1 MTRDYV
7 APVGRDLGWMLRVLS
22 GVVFVSILIPLVWQ
36 EYYAIPGLAITSI
49 VTFALGW
56 GLSTRFAD
64 ADTPNKLHGL
74 MIAATGWFTI
84 TIFGS
89 LPFLTISWIVTN
101 PPAIMVTPP
110 PSSSIEALA
119 NPLNALFES
128 MSGFTGTGLTM
139 VTNEGALPH
148 TLQWWRSLTEWI
160 GGVGVI
166 VLTTAVLARPGSGSL
181 TLYKSEARS
190 QKIHPSIVSTVRTI
204 WWIYVFFT
212 SLSILLLWL
221 AGLPLWHAIN
231 HGMTAISTGGFAVI
245 NGSIGAYNDP
255 LIEVVLLPIMIAGGI
270 AFPVHYLVLQ
280 GDLDGL
286 YDDLQTRWFAA
297 VLFIGT
303 IFLYLG
309 VLPAYDGAA
318 EALRYSGFQF
328 VSAVTA
334 TGFQTA
340 TGPAPRSLSAWPTV
354 ALLIMVFPMIIG
366 AAAGSTAGG
375 IKIIRLAM
383 LIKGIRFRILSAFYP
398 GSAVR
403 RLQFDDRIL
412 DKEEAPREVGEAVI
426 ISFLWLVFLT
436 MSVFT
441 LILILPSDAYP
452 LEMILFEVASAQGN
466 VGLSTGI
473 TGPESLP
480 ATGKIAFIMNMWIG
494 RLEIVPILLTFR
506 ALFSWRSIYE

>member
-1 MTRDYV
+1 
-7 APVGRDLGWMLRVLS
+7 
-22 GVVFVSILIPLVWQ
+22 
-36 EYYAIPGLAITSI
+36 
-49 VTFALGW
+49 
-56 GLSTRFAD
+56 
-64 ADTPNKLHGL
+64 
-74 MIAATGWFTI
+74 
-84 TIFGS
+84 
-89 LPFLTISWIVTN
+89 
-101 PPAIMVTPP
+101 
-110 PSSSIEALA
+110 
-119 NPLNALFES
+119 

-139 VTNEGALPH
+139 VPDEGTLPH
-148 TLQWWRSLTEWI
+148 TVQWWRSLTEWI

-166 VLTTAVLARPGSGSL
+166 VLTTAALVRPGAESF

-190 QKIHPSIVSTVRTI
+190 QKIHPSIVSTVRTV

-212 SLSILLLWL
+212 SLSILVLWL

-245 NGSIGAYNDP
+245 DGSIGAYNNP
-255 LIEVVLLPIMIAGGI
+255 LIELVLLPIMIAGGI

-280 GDLDGL
+280 DDFHGL

-303 IFLYLG
+303 IFLCLG

-318 EALRYSGFQF
+318 EALQYSGFQF

-340 TGPAPRSLSAWPTV
+340 TDPAPRSLFTWPTV
-354 ALLIMVFPMIIG
+354 ALLIMVFRMVIG

-383 LIKGIRFRILSAFYP
+383 PVKGIRFQILSVFYP

-412 DKEEAPREVGEAVI
+412 DKKEAPREVGKAVI
-426 ISFLWLVFLT
+426 ISLLWLVFLT
-436 MSVFT
+436 MSVF
-441 LILILPSDAYP
+441 ILILVLPDDAYP

-466 VGLSTGI
+466 VGISTGI

-480 ATGKIAFIMNMWIG
+480 AIRKVTFMMNLWIG
-494 RLEIVPILLTFR
+494 RFEIIPALLTVR
-506 ALFSWRSIYE
+506 KLFLWRDIYE

>member
-1 MTRDYV
+1 MT
-7 APVGRDLGWMLRVLS
+7 
-22 GVVFVSILIPLVWQ
+22 FV
-36 EYYAIPGLAITSI
+36 
-49 VTFALGW
+49 LGW
-56 GLSTRFAD
+56 GLSTTFAD
-64 ADTPNKLHGL
+64 ADTPTKLHGL

-89 LPFLTISWIVTN
+89 LPFLTISWIVINT
-101 PPAIMVTPP
+101 PATTVTPP
-110 PSSSIEALA
+110 PSSSVEALA

-139 VTNEGALPH
+139 VPDEGTLPH
-148 TLQWWRSLTEWI
+148 TVQWWRSLTEWI

-166 VLTTAVLARPGSGSL
+166 VLTTAALVRPGAESF

-190 QKIHPSIVSTVRTI
+190 QKIHPSIVSTVRTV

-212 SLSILLLWL
+212 SLSILVLWL

-245 NGSIGAYNDP
+245 DGSIGAYNNP
-255 LIEVVLLPIMIAGGI
+255 LIELVLLPIMIAGGI

-280 GDLDGL
+280 DDFHGL

-303 IFLYLG
+303 IFLCLG

-318 EALRYSGFQF
+318 EALQYSGFQF

-340 TGPAPRSLSAWPTV
+340 TDPAPRSLFTWPTV
-354 ALLIMVFPMIIG
+354 ALLIMVFRMVIG

-383 LIKGIRFRILSAFYP
+383 PVKGIRFQILSVFYP

-412 DKEEAPREVGEAVI
+412 DKKEAPREVGKAVI
-426 ISFLWLVFLT
+426 ISLLWLVFLT
-436 MSVFT
+436 MSVF
-441 LILILPSDAYP
+441 ILILVLPDDAYP

-466 VGLSTGI
+466 VGISTGI

-480 ATGKIAFIMNMWIG
+480 AIRKVTFMMNLWIG
-494 RLEIVPILLTFR
+494 RFEIIPALLTVR
-506 ALFSWRSIYE
+506 KLFLWRDIYE

>member
-1 MTRDYV
+1 
-7 APVGRDLGWMLRVLS
+7 
-22 GVVFVSILIPLVWQ
+22 
-36 EYYAIPGLAITSI
+36 
-49 VTFALGW
+49 
-56 GLSTRFAD
+56 
-64 ADTPNKLHGL
+64 

-89 LPFLTISWIVTN
+89 LPFLTISWIVINT
-101 PPAIMVTPP
+101 PATTVTPP
-110 PSSSIEALA
+110 PSSSVEALA

-139 VTNEGALPH
+139 VPDEGTLPH
-148 TLQWWRSLTEWI
+148 TVQWWRSLTEWI

-166 VLTTAVLARPGSGSL
+166 VLTTAALVRPGAESF

-190 QKIHPSIVSTVRTI
+190 QKIHPSIVSTVRTV

-212 SLSILLLWL
+212 SLSILVLWL

-245 NGSIGAYNDP
+245 DGSIGAYNNP
-255 LIEVVLLPIMIAGGI
+255 LIELVLLPIMIAGGI

-280 GDLDGL
+280 DDFHGL

-303 IFLYLG
+303 IFLCLG

-318 EALRYSGFQF
+318 EALQYSGFQF

-340 TGPAPRSLSAWPTV
+340 TDPAPRSLFTWPTV
-354 ALLIMVFPMIIG
+354 ALLIMVFRMVIG

-383 LIKGIRFRILSAFYP
+383 PVKGIRFQILSVFYP

-412 DKEEAPREVGEAVI
+412 DKKEAPREVGKAVI
-426 ISFLWLVFLT
+426 ISLLWLVFLT
-436 MSVFT
+436 MSVF
-441 LILILPSDAYP
+441 ILILVLPDDAYP

-466 VGLSTGI
+466 VGISTGI

-480 ATGKIAFIMNMWIG
+480 AIRKVTFMMNLWIG
-494 RLEIVPILLTFR
+494 RFEIIPALLTVR
-506 ALFSWRSIYE
+506 KLFLWRDIYE